1 MSIIQNVSQ
10 SGSAYIIDGKTLNTP
25 EGVSKPLELKAG
37 SSIQGTVISVTDVD
51 GEKVANISVGDNVI
65 SAKLSDEMGLRE
77 GQTLNFAIRSTANGK
92 VAITPLYENTAVTE
106 STLKAL
112 NAAGIEVTHD
122 SVEMVKNMM
131 EAGLPIG
138 RDALLAMNKNLTM
151 FPNSSISS
159 MVEMKS
165 LNIPISENNIIQFES
180 YKNYEHQ
187 VIGQINELMDELP
200 AAFNELSAN
209 GNEEGAMKLYGALL
223 KELSEGAV
231 SAGDSTAARAGET
244 VEAQAGETAAQA
256 GEVVSQSGTVAGQAG
271 ITGQTG
277 ADGTIEGALG
287 QASAEASEQT
297 DGTIAGA
304 AVAAGKADEA
314 VADDKSAS
322 VSSNSGAQDTA
333 GNVEGG
339 AGASNLDALRNN
351 LKALNLSDETINK
364 YIETSKTDAGEAA
377 KVLLKELNN
386 SYASADLSDKSQSA
400 AWKNLFTSNDYNK
413 VLKDAMSSEWLLKP
427 GDVQK
432 KENIDNLYQRLNSQM
447 KGLSDAIVNTVGADS
462 KLGQAVSNIQN
473 NLDFINQLNQMFQY
487 VQLPLRM
494 AGQDVHGDL
503 FVYRNK
509 HKKLSEDG
517 SVSAVLHLDMENLGP
532 VDVYVK
538 MLNTK
543 VTTNFYVADDSVL
556 DLINDNIHILNER
569 LEKRGYS
576 MQVNM
581 MLHDEK
587 DGEDAAVDE
596 MLNVSR
602 NTLISTASFDARA

>member
-187 VIGQINELMDELP
+187 VICQINELMDELP

-231 SAGDSTAARAGET
+231 SAGDATAARAGET
-244 VEAQAGETAAQA
+244 ATALAGEATAQA
-256 GEVVSQSGTVAGQAG
+256 GEVASQSGTVAGQAG

-277 ADGTIEGALG
+277 ADGTIERALG
-287 QASAEASEQT
+287 QASAEASIAGAAEASEQT

-304 AVAAGKADEA
+304 AVAAGKAD
-314 VADDKSAS
+314 DKSAS
-322 VSSNSGAQDTA
+322 VSSNAGAQEAAVNIED
-333 GNVEGG
+333 G

-576 MQVNM
+576 M
-581 MLHDEK
+581 
-587 DGEDAAVDE
+587 
-596 MLNVSR
+596 
-602 NTLISTASFDARA
+602 

>member
-37 SSIQGTVISVTDVD
+37 SSIQGTVISVSDVD

-77 GQTLNFAIRSTANGK
+77 GQTLNFAVRSTANGK

-223 KELSEGAV
+223 NELSEGAV
-231 SAGDSTAARAGET
+231 SAGDATAASAGET
-244 VEAQAGETAAQA
+244 VEAQAGETVAQA
-256 GEVVSQSGTVAGQAG
+256 GAAEQAGETVAQVGELASQA
-271 ITGQTG
+271 T
-277 ADGTIEGALG
+277 EGALQSADGASKTGEGASQTAAIAG
-287 QASAEASEQT
+287 QSGEEAVS
-297 DGTIAGA
+297 AGA
-304 AVAAGKADEA
+304 AEQAGETAAQVGEL
-314 VADDKSAS
+314 AS
-322 VSSNSGAQDTA
+322 QAT
-333 GNVEGG
+333 E
-339 AGASNLDALRNN
+339 GASNLDELRNN
-351 LKALNLSDETINK
+351 LKALNLSNEAINK